1 MPGSDRRG
9 FLKMMG
15 LGAATGPLALKAAA
29 ENEAMQL
36 TTLSNRAANQAL
48 TGAASSGG
56 PCNDMH
62 PDYIKQLAWSK
73 LNGGAVPPHIEEFAR
88 RGSKNVSFI
97 EADIAVKRSWSL
109 AAKIHEQR
117 ERNYQREIANL
128 REPNKFEFAQMA
140 FEKLTGFRWRI
151 W

>member
-1 MPGSDRRG
+1 MPGSDRRS
-9 FLKMMG
+9 FLKIMG
-15 LGAATGPLALKAAA
+15 LGAAAGPLAMKAAA

-36 TTLSNRAANQAL
+36 TTLANRASGQAL
-48 TGAASSGG
+48 AGSTASGG
-56 PCNDMH
+56 PCSDMH

-73 LNGGAVPPHIEEFAR
+73 LNGGKVPVHIEEFAR
-88 RGSKNVSFI
+88 RGSKNIAFI
-97 EADIAVKRSWSL
+97 EADIAVKKSWSL
-109 AAKIHEQR
+109 AAKIQEQR

-128 REPNKFEFAQMA
+128 REPNKFEFAQTA